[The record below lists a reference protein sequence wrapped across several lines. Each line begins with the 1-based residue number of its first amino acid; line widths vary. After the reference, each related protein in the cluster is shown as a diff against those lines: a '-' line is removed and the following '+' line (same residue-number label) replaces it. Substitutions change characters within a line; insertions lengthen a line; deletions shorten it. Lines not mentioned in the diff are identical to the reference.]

1 MTIQEKIQKL
11 KREKNAIILAHNYQ
25 LPEVQDIAD
34 FVGDS
39 LELARISA
47 QVKEEVIIFC
57 GVHFMA
63 ETASILAP
71 NKKVILPDL
80 FAGCP
85 LANTITPEDVKSLK
99 EKYKNYAIVAYVNTS
114 AKVKAESD
122 YICTS
127 ANAILVVEKI
137 PEEKIIFVP
146 DRNLGYYVSKHTKKE
161 MIIWNGFCPTHQ
173 RILPQDIIN
182 LKEKYKDAKVVVH
195 PECRK
200 EVLDLADKIAS
211 TSGIIKFVKEDDGK
225 RYIIGT
231 EAGLLHRL
239 RKENPEKEF
248 YLASSLA
255 VCPNMKK
262 ITLDKIL
269 TSLENL
275 EPEVKV
281 EESVREKA
289 LKPIERMLNL

>member
-127 ANAILVVEKI
+127 ANAISVVEKI
-137 PEEKIIFVP
+137 PEEKIIFIP

>member
-1 MTIQEKIQKL
+1 
-11 KREKNAIILAHNYQ
+11 
-25 LPEVQDIAD
+25 
-34 FVGDS
+34 
-39 LELARISA
+39 
-47 QVKEEVIIFC
+47 
-57 GVHFMA
+57 MA

>member
-127 ANAILVVEKI
+127 ANTILVVEKI

>member
-11 KREKNAIILAHNYQ
+11 KREKDAIILAHNYQ

>member
-99 EKYKNYAIVAYVNTS
+99 GKYKNYAVVAYVNTS

-127 ANAILVVEKI
+127 ANAISVVEKI
-137 PEEKIIFVP
+137 PEEKIIFIP

-231 EAGLLHRL
+231 EVGLLHRL

-248 YLASSLA
+248 YLASPLA